1 VYVLYIVLSLIIIVL
16 ATNIRLTN
24 HNQGY
29 IEIKDGS
36 IWRKVVE
43 NNWDENRQK
52 MLCQH
57 LGFEEITGNNMETK
71 QLERGQ
77 KIATGDLI
85 CYNTQLNG
93 TSCCVHLESSTTTT
107 TTVAPYVRCKYGN
120 RSRKFL
126 LWILVHLFIPGMPK

>member
-1 VYVLYIVLSLIIIVL
+1 MYVLYIVLSLIIIVL
-16 ATNIRLTN
+16 AANIRLTN
-24 HNQGY
+24 ENQGY

-43 NNWDENRQK
+43 NNWDENRQN

-71 QLERGQ
+71 QLESGQ

-85 CYNTQLNG
+85 CYNTQLTK
-93 TSCCVHLESSTTTT
+93 TSCCVHLEPSTTTT
-107 TTVAPYVRCKYGN
+107 TTVAPYVRC
-120 RSRKFL
+120 
-126 LWILVHLFIPGMPK
+126 MP